1 MRTARRSSSPARLA
15 ARALSSFALSSLAL
29 SSLVLT
35 LSACDRGAPRS
46 GPRASVRPQAPAAD
60 HEQRPAT
67 DPSGGA
73 KAGDSGQT
81 GPDDGGARKAINAK
95 DALATG
101 TQGAV
106 TSAEAN
112 ATDIGLA
119 VLRRGGNAVDAAVA
133 VGVAL
138 GVTHP
143 SAGNIGGGGFMVI
156 RLPDGTSKAI
166 DYREMAPGKASRD
179 MYLDAEGRV
188 TKESRLG
195 PRAAGVPG
203 VLAGFAYA
211 HKRWGSRPWAEL
223 VEPAV
228 ALARDGWALDPDH
241 AEDLEWGTKRMDEYL
256 AELKSKLEAEG
267 ATLDPVDKRQLETL
281 IKSVEATIASFRK
294 PDGSAYQAGDVWR
307 QPALADTLEAVA
319 RGGAEAFYTG
329 PLAKTMAERVQA
341 MGGLWTAKDLAGYK
355 PIERA
360 PLEFDYRG
368 YHIVTM
374 PPPSAG
380 GVVLRQVLAA
390 SEALELYKHDWD
402 SVDRMHLYVEAL
414 RRTYADRNLLLGDP
428 DFIKI
433 PMRTLLDVSYM
444 SERMRGIDPNKATP
458 SSEIGAGVEYK
469 ESAQTTHFSVVD
481 RSGMAI
487 SNTYTLNGGF
497 GAKVQI
503 PGTGVTMN
511 NEMDDFTAKPGEP
524 NMFGLVQGPQN
535 AIAPRKRM
543 LSSMT
548 PTILEK
554 DGQLRAVI
562 GSPGGPTI
570 TTTVAQIV
578 MQMIDHGRTV
588 AEAVAAPRIHHQWL
602 PDRITHEETLDDAAL
617 EGLRAKGH
625 ELKSWGRIG
634 HANCIGR
641 DPASGALQAVADV
654 ERDGGKAAAY

>member
-1 MRTARRSSSPARLA
+1 MRRPRARLHLTPVLGLLLLAVACKDPA
-15 ARALSSFALSSLAL
+15 APVETPSTTQDAVEPDATAGDGASELVMSLDP
-29 SSLVLT
+29 V
-35 LSACDRGAPRS
+35 GEP
-46 GPRASVRPQAPAAD
+46 APAMPVV
-60 HEQRPAT
+60 EV
-67 DPSGGA
+67 A
-73 KAGDSGQT
+73 KGKS
-81 GPDDGGARKAINAK
+81 
-95 DALATG
+95 
-101 TQGAV
+101 GAV
-106 TSAEAN
+106 SSAEAN
-112 ATDIGLA
+112 ASRIGVEIMQA
-119 VLRRGGNAVDAAVA
+119 GGNAVDAAVA
-133 VGVAL
+133 VGFAL
-138 GVTHP
+138 SVTQP
-143 SAGNIGGGGFMVI
+143 SAGNIGGGGFMVL
-156 RLPDGTSKAI
+156 RFPDGTSTAV
-166 DYREMAPGKASRD
+166 DYREKAPGAASRD
-179 MYLDAEGRV
+179 MYLDENGEL
-188 TKESRLG
+188 TDESRVG
-195 PRAAGVPG
+195 AKAAGIPG
-203 VLAGFAYA
+203 DVAGFWYA
-211 HKRWGSRPWAEL
+211 QRKWGKLEWRQV

-228 ALARDGWALDPDH
+228 VLARDGWTLDEAH
-241 AEDLEWGTKRMDEYL
+241 AEDLAWG
-256 AELKSKLEAEG
+256 AESAAEKG
-267 ATLDPVDKRQLETL
+267 LD
-281 IKSVEATIASFRK
+281 ASAAYFRK
-294 PDGSAYQAGDVWR
+294 PDGSAYAPGDVWR
-307 QPALADTLEAVA
+307 QPALAATLQRIADEGRDGFYAGPFADYLA
-319 RGGAEAFYTG
+319 REVQELGGI
-329 PLAKTMAERVQA
+329 
-341 MGGLWTAKDLAGYK
+341 WTAQDLADYEA
-355 PIERA
+355 IERE
-360 PLEFDYRG
+360 PLVFTYRG
-368 YHIVTM
+368 HEIIAM